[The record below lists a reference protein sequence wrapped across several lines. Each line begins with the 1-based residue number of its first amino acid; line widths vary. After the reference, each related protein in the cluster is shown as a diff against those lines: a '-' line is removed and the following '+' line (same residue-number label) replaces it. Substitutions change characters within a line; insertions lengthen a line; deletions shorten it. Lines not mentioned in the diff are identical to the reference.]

1 MRVNGITDAGTDTPQ
16 TPHAPAPG
24 IPLGTLPPPR
34 PATYTG
40 GDTVT
45 ADGSPVS
52 SPWSRPAVSPENSG
66 LLIARAHDE
75 LLAGNEDRR
84 LGDVRPLVRDSW
96 RRSLASLVG
105 PEGLPTLDLASA
117 ELEAYRRAHPLAGV
131 MDMIRSLLLPGS
143 AEDSGVVVAVGDAA
157 GRLLWVEGD
166 RRVRSLTGE
175 MGFVAGA
182 NWSEEV
188 VGTSAPGTALT
199 LDRSVQIRGA
209 EHFNRFVQP
218 WSCTAAPVHD
228 PETRRLLGMI
238 DVTGGPEAVTPQAQ
252 LLVDA
257 TARAIESEILVGRL
271 RAQQEPPSRRPRR
284 STGTRAL
291 LRILGR
297 DRALLEVSG
306 ESGETVVELGARHA
320 EILLLLA
327 VHREGMSAEAL
338 SEAVYGH
345 PATETLRPEMVRL
358 RRVLEPLAPAL
369 VPASRPYRLPDG
381 LETDAQ
387 QVVSLLDRGAHR
399 VALAAY
405 RGPVLPD
412 SVAPGVAEVRESVR
426 QALREA
432 LIEEAGIDVLLAYAD
447 TSDGRDDVEVLRLC
461 LGMLPARSP
470 KRAGLVSRIERL
482 ERD

>member
-1 MRVNGITDAGTDTPQ
+1 M
-16 TPHAPAPG
+16 
-24 IPLGTLPPPR
+24 
-34 PATYTG
+34 
-40 GDTVT
+40 
-45 ADGSPVS
+45 S

-131 MDMIRSLLLPGS
+131 MDMIRALLLPGS
-143 AEDSGVVVAVGDAA
+143 GEDSGVVVAVGDAA

-166 RRVRSLTGE
+166 RRVRSLTGD

-209 EHFNRFVQP
+209 EHFNRLVQP

-271 RAQQEPPSRRPRR
+271 RAQQEPAPRRPRR

-358 RRVLEPLAPAL
+358 RKVLEPLAPAL

-461 LGMLPARSP
+461 LGMLPGRSP

>member
-1 MRVNGITDAGTDTPQ
+1 MP
-16 TPHAPAPG
+16 
-24 IPLGTLPPPR
+24 
-34 PATYTG
+34 
-40 GDTVT
+40 
-45 ADGSPVS
+45 
-52 SPWSRPAVSPENSG
+52 SPWSRPAISPETSG

-84 LGDVRPLVRDSW
+84 LADVRPLVQESW

-105 PEGLPTLDLASA
+105 PEGLPHLEFASDELD
-117 ELEAYRRAHPLAGV
+117 AYRRTHPLAGV
-131 MDMIRSLLLPGS
+131 MDMVRSLLLPGT
-143 AEDSGVVVAVGDAA
+143 AEESGVVVAVGDAA

-166 RRVRSLTGE
+166 RHIRSLTGD

-182 NWSEEV
+182 NWAEDA

-209 EHFNRFVQP
+209 EHFNRLVQP

-228 PETRRLLGMI
+228 PETRRLLGVI

-257 TARAIESEILVGRL
+257 TARAIESELLVARL
-271 RAQQEPPSRRPRR
+271 RAQQTPPPRR
-284 STGTRAL
+284 SAPARAL

-297 DRALLEVSG
+297 DRAVLEAG
-306 ESGETVVELGARHA
+306 GATLELTARHA

-327 VHREGMSAEAL
+327 VHREGLSAEAL

-345 PATETLRPEMVRL
+345 AAVETLRPEMVRL
-358 RRVLEPLAPAL
+358 RRALVPVAPGF
-369 VPASRPYRLPDG
+369 VPASRPYRLPDD

-387 QVVSLLDRGAHR
+387 HVLSLLDRGAHR

-405 RGPVLPD
+405 SGPVLPE
-412 SVAPGVAEVRESVR
+412 SEAPGVVEVRDSVR
-426 QALREA
+426 SALREA
-432 LIEEAGIDVLLAYAD
+432 LIAEAGVDVLLAYAE
-447 TSDGRDDVEVLRLC
+447 TLDGRDDNEVLRLC
-461 LGMLPARSP
+461 LSMLPARSP
-470 KRAGLVSRIERL
+470 KRAGLVARIERI
-482 ERD
+482 ERG